1 MRLIR
6 EEALAFEDVLLLPQ
20 RSAVDSR
27 SMVDISTQLTP
38 KIRLAL
44 PIVSA
49 NMPST
54 TEEAM
59 AIKMSIMGGIGILHR
74 FCSLADQVKMVKLV
88 RSLDHLV
95 GASVGV
101 RDDPVRHARALA
113 KAGASVLVVDIAHG
127 HLDKVLR
134 VVEELKRAKLG
145 IELIVGN
152 VATPEAVEDLANAGA
167 DTCKTGLGPGAA
179 CTTRVVTGVGV
190 PQFTAIM
197 ETAERAAELGVPII
211 ADGGIRN
218 SGDMVKALA
227 AGASSVMIGNLLAAT
242 KDSPGDPVTSA
253 DGSLYKRYFGNSTLG
268 RNKNLY
274 TEEGVDGLVPYRGHT
289 DAVIEKLRAGLLSG
303 CSYVGA
309 LNLEE
314 LRARAVFRRI
324 TSAGLV
330 EGKFHSISVD
340 SASAHNSLLT

>member
-1 MRLIR
+1 MRLIS
-6 EEALAFEDVLLLPQ
+6 EVALAFEDVLLLPQ

-27 SMVDISTQLTP
+27 SMVDISSQLTP

-54 TEEAM
+54 TEEGM
-59 AIKMSIMGGIGILHR
+59 AIKMAIMGGFGVLHR
-74 FCSLADQVKMVKLV
+74 FCSLADQVKMVRLV
-88 RSLDHLV
+88 RELDHLV

-101 RDDPVRHARALA
+101 RDQPLAHARALA
-113 KAGASVLVVDIAHG
+113 KAGASVIVVDIAHG
-127 HLDKVLR
+127 HLEKVLR

-145 IELIVGN
+145 VELIVGN
-152 VATPEAVEDLANAGA
+152 VATPEGVEDLAHAGA
-167 DTCKTGLGPGAA
+167 DTIKLGLGPGAS
-179 CTTRVVTGVGV
+179 CTTRVVTGVGL

-197 ETAERAAELGVPII
+197 ETAETAHRLGVPLI

-218 SGDMVKALA
+218 SGDLVKALA
-227 AGASSVMIGNLLAAT
+227 AGASTVMLGSLLAAT
-242 KDSPGDPVTSA
+242 NDSPGDEVPGPGGATF
-253 DGSLYKRYFGNSTLG
+253 KRYYGNSTIG

-289 DAVIEKLRAGLLSG
+289 DAVLEKLRAGLLSG

-309 LNLEE
+309 LNLEQ
-314 LRARAVFRRI
+314 LRERAVFRRI
-324 TSAGLV
+324 TQAGLV
-330 EGKFHSISVD
+330 EGRFHSLVVD
-340 SASAHNSLLT
+340 AAAQQDSLLT